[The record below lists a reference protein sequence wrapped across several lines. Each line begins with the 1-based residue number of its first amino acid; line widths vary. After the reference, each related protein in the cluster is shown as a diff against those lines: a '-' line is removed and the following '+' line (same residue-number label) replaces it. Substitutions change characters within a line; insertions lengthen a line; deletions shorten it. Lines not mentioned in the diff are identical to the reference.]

1 MLYSDDEKILNS
13 LLNAASDRQKMLA
26 HNLTNIHTP
35 GFNQREDLDF
45 STVVRNVQHSA
56 GSKID
61 MNRAIE
67 NASFTDEQKPT
78 FETEMSAMFENQ
90 LKYILLTKIN
100 GHIYQHMQE
109 ATQSGRGS

>member
-1 MLYSDDEKILNS
+1 MLYSNEEKILNT
-13 LLNAASDRQKMLA
+13 LLNAAGDRQKMLA

-45 STVVRNVQHSA
+45 STVVRNIKHS
-56 GSKID
+56 GDGKTD

-67 NASFTDEQKPT
+67 NASYTDEQKPT
-78 FETEMSAMFENQ
+78 METEMAAMFENQ
-90 LKYILLTKIN
+90 LKYILLTRIN
-100 GHIYQHMQE
+100 GHIYQHMQQ

>member
-1 MLYSDDEKILNS
+1 MLYSNEEKILNT

-35 GFNQREDLDF
+35 GYNQRQDLDF
-45 STVVRNVQHSA
+45 STVVRNTQHGS
-56 GSKID
+56 GSKAD
-61 MNRAIE
+61 MSKAIE
-67 NASFTDEQKPT
+67 NASFTDDQKPT

-90 LKYILLTKIN
+90 LKYILLTRIN

>member
-13 LLNAASDRQKMLA
+13 LINAASDRQKMLA

-45 STVVRNVQHSA
+45 GTVVRNIKHNE
-56 GSKID
+56 GSKTD

-67 NASFTDEQKPT
+67 MASFSEDQKPT
-78 FETEMSAMFENQ
+78 FETEMSEI
-90 LKYILLTKIN
+90 K
-100 GHIYQHMQE
+100 
-109 ATQSGRGS
+109 QSEDYKELMEQNKSYFHK

>member
-1 MLYSDDEKILNS
+1 MLYSNEEKILNT
-13 LLNAASDRQKMLA
+13 LINAASDRQKMLA

-35 GFNQREDLDF
+35 GYDQRQDLDF
-45 STVVRNVQHSA
+45 STVVRSVKHNA
-56 GSKID
+56 GTKMDI
-61 MNRAIE
+61 NRAIE
-67 NASFTDEQKPT
+67 NGSFTDEQKPT